1 MLQKKKKKQVCCRET
16 GQKDM
21 GPISKNL
28 ALSVA
33 KRNDKNIL
41 VFKVGKDLVWTS
53 L

>member
-1 MLQKKKKKQVCCRET
+1 
-16 GQKDM
+16 M
-21 GPISKNL
+21 GPISKSL